1 MDDTWKA
8 ALKGEFSKE
17 YFKNLVEYIKSER
30 ADGPVYP
37 PYGQVFTA
45 FEETPLDR
53 VKVVILGQDPYHG
66 AGQAHGLSFSV
77 LPGVKVPP
85 SLVNVYKELE
95 SDIGVKPVT
104 HGYLKAWARRGVFLL
119 NTILTVRAKSA
130 NSHKGCGWEVFTDR
144 VIQVLNE
151 RELPMV
157 FLLWGKNAQEKA
169 SLIDTSRH
177 KVLPAA
183 HPSPLSG
190 AGFLGSK
197 PFSQANLALSKV
209 WIEPV
214 EWALPS
220 DPNEEVQMIEP
231 VKTQEAKA
239 PPVGG
244 EIDDLLK
251 SIDFSDF
258 SP

>member
-1 MDDTWKA
+1 MDVTWKA
-8 ALKGEFSKE
+8 ALKGEFTKD
-17 YFKNLVEYIKSER
+17 YFTNLVEYIKSER
-30 ADGPVYP
+30 ADGAVYP
-37 PYGQVFTA
+37 PSGQVFAA

-77 LPGVKVPP
+77 LPGVTVPP

-95 SDIGVKPVT
+95 SDLGVQPVK
-104 HGYLKAWARRGVFLL
+104 HGYLMAWARRGVLLL
-119 NTILTVRAKSA
+119 NTVLTVRAKSA

-157 FLLWGKNAQEKA
+157 FMLWGKHAQEKA
-169 SLIDTSRH
+169 AMVNTAKH
-177 KVLPAA
+177 VVLPAA
-183 HPSPLSG
+183 HPSPRG
-190 AGFLGSK
+190 GTGFLGSK

-209 WIEPV
+209 WIPPV
-214 EWALPS
+214 DWSLPE
-220 DPNEEVQMIEP
+220 DPSTEVPMAEP
-231 VKTQEAKA
+231 VKQMTDQA

-251 SIDFSDF
+251 NLDFS
-258 SP
+258 